1 MATISQLKNIMKPIA
16 KAVLLGVPNAPRL
29 GFYITSGP
37 GVGKSGA
44 VYQLG
49 EELSKPEAEGG
60 VGFDVPVYEIRGS
73 CLADPAFVTG
83 IPDVSGAVTT
93 LKRMNLLPP
102 PNTPSILFIDEL
114 GGTHQQ
120 IRNALT
126 QLIYDKKAGE
136 YVLDPRTLVV
146 CAGNRASDRAGSTK
160 VETHVGNRLRHYTVE
175 ANLQEWQ
182 AYVASKNLPPM
193 LIAFLEQ
200 HPALLHKFD
209 AKSEDLAF
217 PSPRTWEEV
226 AIDMT
231 IFSTPNEVLM
241 SASSLVGEG
250 PAAELAAFLTRAQ
263 AIPSWQVFRAMDVD
277 KAVDLLKTSEASVQ
291 YAAMTM
297 SANAVNDIADV
308 DWAVEVMEKVTPELA
323 VAFTN
328 MANAVFK
335 KHNLTLK
342 SKKLIEFTKRVG
354 VSLLRG

>member
-1 MATISQLKNIMKPIA
+1 MATISQLKKIMKPIA
-16 KAVLLGVPNAPRL
+16 KAVLTGQPNAPRL
-29 GFYITSGP
+29 GFYVTSGP

-49 EELSKPEAEGG
+49 AELSAEL
-60 VGFDVPVYEIRGS
+60 GFDVPVYEIRGS
-73 CLADPAFVTG
+73 CLADPSFVTG

-93 LKRMNLLPP
+93 LKRMNMLPP
-102 PNTPSILFIDEL
+102 PNTPAILFVDEL

-136 YVLDPRTLVV
+136 YVLDPRTFIV

-175 ANLQEWQ
+175 ADLKEWQ
-182 AYVASKNLPPM
+182 AFVADKNLPPM

-200 HPALLHKFD
+200 NPALLHKFD

-231 IFSTPNEVLM
+231 IFTTPDEILM
-241 SASSLVGEG
+241 SAASLVGEG

-263 AIPSWQVFRAMDVD
+263 AIPSWDKFRAMAAGD
-277 KAVDLLKTSEASVQ
+277 AAALLKSSESSVQ

-297 SANAVNDIADV
+297 SANSVADPADV
-308 DWAVEVMEKVTPELA
+308 DWSIEVMESVSPELT
-323 VAFTN
+323 VAFAN
-328 MANAVFK
+328 MANTVFRK
-335 KHNLTLK
+335 AAITLK
-342 SKKLIEFTKRVG
+342 SKKLLDFAKRTG
-354 VSLLRG
+354 VALFKQ